1 MTIKGKEDV
10 NMDINTFDILL
21 VDFGEVEFCGEQAG
35 VRPAIVIQNAL
46 GNRFSDTTIV
56 MPFTTRIKNIDQST
70 HSLFM
75 RGTGGLTQSSML
87 LGECVRQ
94 VSKQRIIKRIGSVN
108 DRATRLEVKRV
119 YESNFGE
126 V

>member
-1 MTIKGKEDV
+1 
-10 NMDINTFDILL
+10 MDINTFDILL

-35 VRPAIVIQNAL
+35 VRPAIVIQNTM

-56 MPFTTRIKNIDQST
+56 MPFTTKIKNIDQST

-87 LGECVRQ
+87 LVKYID
-94 VSKQRIIKRIGSVN
+94 KQQHQPLLQKQDVFVKEY
-108 DRATRLEVKRV
+108 RL
-119 YESNFGE
+119 
-126 V
+126 

>member
-1 MTIKGKEDV
+1 M
-10 NMDINTFDILL
+10 NINTFDILL
-21 VDFGEVEFCGEQAG
+21 INFGKVEFDGEQAG

-56 MPFTTRIKNIDQST
+56 IPFTTKIKNIDQST

-94 VSKQRIIKRIGSVN
+94 VSKQRIIKKIGSIS
-108 DRATRLEVKRV
+108 DRVTKLEVKRV

>member
-1 MTIKGKEDV
+1 
-10 NMDINTFDILL
+10 MDINTFDILL

-35 VRPAIVIQNAL
+35 VRPAIVIQNAM

-56 MPFTTRIKNIDQST
+56 MPFTTKIKNIDQST

-108 DRATRLEVKRV
+108 DRVTRLEVKRV

>member
-1 MTIKGKEDV
+1 
-10 NMDINTFDILL
+10 MDINTFDILL
-21 VDFGEVEFCGEQAG
+21 VDFGEIEFCGEQAG
-35 VRPAIVIQNAL
+35 VRPAIVIQNAM

-56 MPFTTRIKNIDQST
+56 MPFTTKIKNIDQST

-108 DRATRLEVKRV
+108 DRATRLEVK
-119 YESNFGE
+119 
-126 V
+126 